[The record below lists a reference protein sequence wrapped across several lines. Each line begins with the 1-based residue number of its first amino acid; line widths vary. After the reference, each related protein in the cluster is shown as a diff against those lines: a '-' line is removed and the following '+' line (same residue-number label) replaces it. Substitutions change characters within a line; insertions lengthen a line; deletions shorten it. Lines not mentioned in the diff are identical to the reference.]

1 MKAIWIWHRCRC
13 KSKVKSPSLKIENET
28 TQTFSR
34 LLAQVQFFPPFQYNN
49 YDGRD
54 NIRVGTGRFY
64 PRDYGRT
71 IEVECIFPSGSTL
84 ISSIKWFRKSFGRSR
99 RRNRGYYPGR
109 SSNDKYQ
116 IQSMGPNGSILTIRD
131 YNSFEDDGV
140 YRCFAMRSSR
150 YGSGRPESVY
160 VETDVTY
167 RNGGYQGGCGG
178 GFSACGWLF
187 SSNCIF
193 SGFVI
198 FLVKSKCESAN

>member
-1 MKAIWIWHRCRC
+1 MKQRRH
-13 KSKVKSPSLKIENET
+13 
-28 TQTFSR
+28 FSR
-34 LLAQVQFFPPFQYNN
+34 HLAQVQLFFQFNN
-49 YDGRD
+49 FDGRD

-71 IEVECIFPSGSTL
+71 IEIECTFPSGNHL

-99 RRNRGYYPGR
+99 NRGYYPGR
-109 SSNDKYQ
+109 TSNDKYQ

-150 YGSGRPESVY
+150 FGSGRPESVY

-167 RNGGYQGGCGG
+167 RSSGFQGGCGG
-178 GFSACGWLF
+178 GFSACG
-187 SSNCIF
+187 
-193 SGFVI
+193 
-198 FLVKSKCESAN
+198 

>member
-1 MKAIWIWHRCRC
+1 MQVQI
-13 KSKVKSPSLKIENET
+13 KSKITVTKDWKWNNADIFK
-28 TQTFSR
+28 TFGSTPI
-34 LLAQVQFFPPFQYNN
+34 FSFQYNN

-116 IQSMGPNGSILTIRD
+116 IQSMGPNGSTLTIRD

-167 RNGGYQGGCGG
+167 RGGYQGGCGG
-178 GFSACGWLF
+178 GFSACG
-187 SSNCIF
+187 
-193 SGFVI
+193 
-198 FLVKSKCESAN
+198 

>member
-1 MKAIWIWHRCRC
+1 MKAITIWHRYRC
-13 KSKVKSPSLKIENET
+13 KLKVKSPSLKIENET

-34 LLAQVQFFPPFQYNN
+34 HLAQVQLFFQFNN
-49 YDGRD
+49 FDGRD

-71 IEVECIFPSGSTL
+71 IEIECTFPSGSHL
-84 ISSIKWFRKSFGRSR
+84 ISSIKWFRKSFGQRG
-99 RRNRGYYPGR
+99 NRGYYPGR
-109 SSNDKYQ
+109 TSNDKYQ

-150 YGSGRPESVY
+150 FGSGRPESVY

-167 RNGGYQGGCGG
+167 RSSGFQGGCGG
-178 GFSACGWLF
+178 GFSACG
-187 SSNCIF
+187 
-193 SGFVI
+193 
-198 FLVKSKCESAN
+198 